1 MSYNR
6 KTGRE
11 IASLIAAEKAINP
24 AFVPSFV
31 LQSDGK
37 SKELRFVGLISIGA
51 NQYAIASDSGL
62 VRNFANVDDF
72 VRVVAK
78 VAESGNGDYVLTVK
92 TGQLLASS
100 VPANMAT
107 WAAAQALRL
116 NKVKKSQQARVVE
129 IDTQL
134 SVMAG
139 WENGNQAQQ
148 AKKTEVQAQRAAVLT
163 DIAAIEAEVT
173 RLGNIH

>member
-1 MSYNR
+1 MPYNR

-11 IASLIAAEKAINP
+11 IARLIAAEKASNP

-37 SKELRFVGLISIGA
+37 KELRFVGLISIGA
-51 NQYAIASDSGL
+51 NQYAIASDTGP

-107 WAAAQALRL
+107 WAAAQTLRL
-116 NKVKKSQQARVVE
+116 NKVKTSQQARVAE

-173 RLGNIH
+173 RLGTIH